1 MTENRENTAALDRM
15 LEQMARETPEMPA
28 DFHARWTEAI
38 RAEAGEAPRTETG
51 KHREGRRQ
59 LRYILSAAAVFIF
72 LIGGTLLTRSM
83 NQTDLVNKPAA
94 ITAAPA
100 EKTDAAVTA
109 IEKTDETGAVR
120 PEIQTGAAVQS
131 NDMDAVQIAEDAN
144 AFAAMEAPAA
154 GADSGALMA
163 ASSAKSASNESS
175 VKAGGEAA
183 MNAEA
188 DMAVGAVMESNMA
201 ATDSREYAEEADRA
215 VEDAEEENALQM
227 AAPTATETA
236 APTAT
241 AVPTATAAPTTE
253 PTLAPTA
260 EPTAAPAAESEFVSF
275 LKDLGSFTLK
285 TLAVA
290 AAAAALAFGA
300 AAIHKA
306 LKKRGQKKG

>member
-51 KHREGRRQ
+51 KHQEGRRQ

-83 NQTDLVNKPAA
+83 HQTDLVNKPAA
-94 ITAAPA
+94 VVPA

-154 GADSGALMA
+154 EADSGALMA

-175 VKAGGEAA
+175 VKAGGGAA

-188 DMAVGAVMESNMA
+188 DMAVGTAMDTYA
-201 ATDSREYAEEADRA
+201 ARDYAEEADMA
-215 VEDAEEENALQM
+215 MEDAEEEEAL
-227 AAPTATETA
+227 
-236 APTAT
+236 
-241 AVPTATAAPTTE
+241 PTTE

>member
-94 ITAAPA
+94 VVPA

-120 PEIQTGAAVQS
+120 PEIQTGAAV
-131 NDMDAVQIAEDAN
+131 
-144 AFAAMEAPAA
+144 
-154 GADSGALMA
+154 
-163 ASSAKSASNESS
+163 
-175 VKAGGEAA
+175 
-183 MNAEA
+183 
-188 DMAVGAVMESNMA
+188 
-201 ATDSREYAEEADRA
+201 
-215 VEDAEEENALQM
+215 
-227 AAPTATETA
+227 
-236 APTAT
+236 
-241 AVPTATAAPTTE
+241 
-253 PTLAPTA
+253 
-260 EPTAAPAAESEFVSF
+260 
-275 LKDLGSFTLK
+275 
-285 TLAVA
+285 
-290 AAAAALAFGA
+290 
-300 AAIHKA
+300 
-306 LKKRGQKKG
+306 

>member
-94 ITAAPA
+94 VVPA

-154 GADSGALMA
+154 EADSGALMA

-175 VKAGGEAA
+175 VKAGGGAA

-188 DMAVGAVMESNMA
+188 DMAVGTAMDTYA
-201 ATDSREYAEEADRA
+201 ARDYAEEADRA
-215 VEDAEEENALQM
+215 VEDAEEEEAL
-227 AAPTATETA
+227 
-236 APTAT
+236 
-241 AVPTATAAPTTE
+241 PTTE

>member
-94 ITAAPA
+94 VVPA

-154 GADSGALMA
+154 EADSGALMA

-175 VKAGGEAA
+175 VKAGGGAA

-188 DMAVGAVMESNMA
+188 DMAVGTAMDTYA
-201 ATDSREYAEEADRA
+201 ARDYAEEADMA
-215 VEDAEEENALQM
+215 MEDAEEEEAL
-227 AAPTATETA
+227 
-236 APTAT
+236 
-241 AVPTATAAPTTE
+241 PTTE
-253 PTLAPTA
+253 PTLAPMA

>member
-94 ITAAPA
+94 VTAAPA
-100 EKTDAAVTA
+100 EKTDAAVPA
-109 IEKTDETGAVR
+109 MEEA
-120 PEIQTGAAVQS
+120 
-131 NDMDAVQIAEDAN
+131 NDN
-144 AFAAMEAPAA
+144 AAMTVPEAET
-154 GADSGALMA
+154 DSAPLMA

-175 VKAGGEAA
+175 VKAGGGAA

-227 AAPTATETA
+227 AAPTATVTA
-236 APTAT
+236 A
-241 AVPTATAAPTTE
+241 PTATAAPTTE
-253 PTLAPTA
+253 PTLAPTT

>member
-94 ITAAPA
+94 VVPA

-154 GADSGALMA
+154 EAESGALMA
-163 ASSAKSASNESS
+163 ASSAKSASNESF
-175 VKAGGEAA
+175 VKAGGGAA

-188 DMAVGAVMESNMA
+188 DMAVGTAMDTYA
-201 ATDSREYAEEADRA
+201 ARDYAEEADMA
-215 VEDAEEENALQM
+215 MEDAEEEEAL
-227 AAPTATETA
+227 
-236 APTAT
+236 
-241 AVPTATAAPTTE
+241 PTTE

>member
-94 ITAAPA
+94 VTAAPA
-100 EKTDAAVTA
+100 EKTDAAVPA
-109 IEKTDETGAVR
+109 MEEA
-120 PEIQTGAAVQS
+120 
-131 NDMDAVQIAEDAN
+131 NDY
-144 AFAAMEAPAA
+144 AAMAVPEAET
-154 GADSGALMA
+154 DSAPLMA

-175 VKAGGEAA
+175 VKAGGGAA

-201 ATDSREYAEEADRA
+201 ATDSREYAEEADMA
-215 VEDAEEENALQM
+215 MEDAEEENALQM

>member
-15 LEQMARETPEMPA
+15 LEQMAREAPEMPA

-38 RAEAGEAPRTETG
+38 RAEAGEVPRTETG

-59 LRYILSAAAVFIF
+59 LHYILSAAAVFIF

-94 ITAAPA
+94 VVPA

-154 GADSGALMA
+154 EADSGALMA

-175 VKAGGEAA
+175 VKAGGGAA

-188 DMAVGAVMESNMA
+188 DMAVGTAMDTYA
-201 ATDSREYAEEADRA
+201 ARDYAEEADMA
-215 VEDAEEENALQM
+215 MEDAEEEEAL
-227 AAPTATETA
+227 
-236 APTAT
+236 
-241 AVPTATAAPTTE
+241 PTTE

>member
-51 KHREGRRQ
+51 KYREGRRQ

-94 ITAAPA
+94 VTAAPA
-100 EKTDAAVTA
+100 EKTDAAVPA
-109 IEKTDETGAVR
+109 MEEA
-120 PEIQTGAAVQS
+120 
-131 NDMDAVQIAEDAN
+131 NDY
-144 AFAAMEAPAA
+144 AAMAVPEAET
-154 GADSGALMA
+154 DSAPLMA

-175 VKAGGEAA
+175 VKAGGGAA

-188 DMAVGAVMESNMA
+188 DMVVGAVMESNMA

-253 PTLAPTA
+253 PTLAPTT

-275 LKDLGSFTLK
+275 MKDLGSFTLK

>member
-51 KHREGRRQ
+51 KHWEGRRQ

-94 ITAAPA
+94 VTAAPA
-100 EKTDAAVTA
+100 EKTDAAVPA
-109 IEKTDETGAVR
+109 MEEA
-120 PEIQTGAAVQS
+120 
-131 NDMDAVQIAEDAN
+131 NDY
-144 AFAAMEAPAA
+144 AAMAVPEAET
-154 GADSGALMA
+154 DSAPLMA

-175 VKAGGEAA
+175 VKAGGGAA

-188 DMAVGAVMESNMA
+188 DMAMGAVMESNMA
-201 ATDSREYAEEADRA
+201 ATDSREYAEEADMA

-236 APTAT
+236 A
-241 AVPTATAAPTTE
+241 PTATAAPTTE

>member
-94 ITAAPA
+94 VVPA

-154 GADSGALMA
+154 EADSGALMA

-175 VKAGGEAA
+175 VKAGGGAA

-201 ATDSREYAEEADRA
+201 ATDSREYAEEADMA
-215 VEDAEEENALQM
+215 MEDAEEEEALPM
-227 AAPTATETA
+227 TAPTATVTA
-236 APTAT
+236 APTAK
-241 AVPTATAAPTTE
+241 AAPTATAAPTTE

>member
-94 ITAAPA
+94 VTAAPA
-100 EKTDAAVTA
+100 EKTDAAVPA
-109 IEKTDETGAVR
+109 MEEA
-120 PEIQTGAAVQS
+120 
-131 NDMDAVQIAEDAN
+131 NDY
-144 AFAAMEAPAA
+144 AAMAVPEAET
-154 GADSGALMA
+154 DSAPLMA

-175 VKAGGEAA
+175 VKAGGGAA

-215 VEDAEEENALQM
+215 VEALRAAGEDPVLLGEIEKGEER
-227 AAPTATETA
+227 
-236 APTAT
+236 
-241 AVPTATAAPTTE
+241 V
-253 PTLAPTA
+253 
-260 EPTAAPAAESEFVSF
+260 V
-275 LKDLGSFTLK
+275 
-285 TLAVA
+285 
-290 AAAAALAFGA
+290 
-300 AAIHKA
+300 IC
-306 LKKRGQKKG
+306 

>member
-38 RAEAGEAPRTETG
+38 RAEAGEALRTETG
-51 KHREGRRQ
+51 KHWEGRRQ

-94 ITAAPA
+94 VTAAPA
-100 EKTDAAVTA
+100 EKTDAAVPA
-109 IEKTDETGAVR
+109 MEEA
-120 PEIQTGAAVQS
+120 
-131 NDMDAVQIAEDAN
+131 NDY
-144 AFAAMEAPAA
+144 AAMTVPEAET
-154 GADSGALMA
+154 DSAPLMA

-175 VKAGGEAA
+175 VKAGGGAA

-188 DMAVGAVMESNMA
+188 DMAVGTAMDTYA
-201 ATDSREYAEEADRA
+201 ARDYAEEADMA
-215 VEDAEEENALQM
+215 MEDAEEEEAL
-227 AAPTATETA
+227 
-236 APTAT
+236 
-241 AVPTATAAPTTE
+241 PTTE

>member
-1 MTENRENTAALDRM
+1 MTENREKTAALDRM

-94 ITAAPA
+94 VVPA

-154 GADSGALMA
+154 EADSGALMA

-175 VKAGGEAA
+175 VKAGGGAA
-183 MNAEA
+183 MNAET
-188 DMAVGAVMESNMA
+188 DMAVGTAMDTYA
-201 ATDSREYAEEADRA
+201 ARDYAEEADRA

-227 AAPTATETA
+227 AAPTATVTA

-241 AVPTATAAPTTE
+241 AAPIATAAPTTE

>member
-1 MTENRENTAALDRM
+1 MTENRDNTAALDRM

-28 DFHARWTEAI
+28 DFHVRWTEAI

-94 ITAAPA
+94 VVPA

-109 IEKTDETGAVR
+109 MEEA
-120 PEIQTGAAVQS
+120 
-131 NDMDAVQIAEDAN
+131 NDY
-144 AFAAMEAPAA
+144 AAMEAPAA

-175 VKAGGEAA
+175 VKAGGGAA

-215 VEDAEEENALQM
+215 VEDAEEEEALQM

-241 AVPTATAAPTTE
+241 AVPTATVAPTTE
-253 PTLAPTA
+253 PTLAPTT
-260 EPTAAPAAESEFVSF
+260 EPTVAPAAESEFVSF

-306 LKKRGQKKG
+306 MKKRGQKKG